1 MNNHIDIK
9 YKTIDPLIGLALVLI
24 YFFTVNE
31 YLPSII
37 YTSIACLAA
46 LYHFPFRAMQK
57 SPDNEGSKWQIVNKL
72 SFPVIASVIM
82 LSVAMLFVPEEP
94 NTIQTIVGIVGI
106 LNGLLIWIHYFTGS
120 SKYYVIMHF
129 IYAFLSAG
137 SVLQ

>member
-1 MNNHIDIK
+1 MK
-9 YKTIDPLIGLALVLI
+9 YKTIDPLLGLSLVII

-31 YLPSII
+31 YLPSIF
-37 YTSIACLAA
+37 YAVLACMAV
-46 LYHFPFRAMQK
+46 LYLFPFRAMQK

-82 LSVAMLFVPEEP
+82 LSVAKLFVPEETT
-94 NTIQTIVGIVGI
+94 TIQTIVGIVGI